1 MKADWLVRDKSFY
14 KKLFLL
20 ALPMAGQS
28 ILTYSVG
35 LADNIMVGQLG
46 DTALSGVYMANQWMT
61 LLQKFVTGFS
71 TASLVLATQYW
82 GKRDTD
88 SIKTIVAMTAK
99 FCLACSLI
107 FFVLAFFFPRFV
119 LGMYTNEEAVIAE
132 SIRYMRI
139 VCVSYLFYCVTE
151 VLMTSMKCVETVG
164 IGLYISICTLIVN
177 VGLNYLLIF
186 GKLGFPALGIRG
198 AAVATLAA
206 RIMEAVIMVYYV
218 KVKDHKLKMTLRDI
232 FRHSRVLLKDYI
244 HYGIPIFAGSAVW
257 GINMTVQSAIFGR
270 LGESAISAVS
280 ISNNLFNIISVAM
293 YGVSSATGIII
304 GKTVGSGDYELVK
317 KYAKTLQLV
326 FIGMGV
332 ATAIVMY
339 SSHWLIPVLYPTIL
353 PETAEVTYQLICV
366 LSIMVLGTAYQ
377 VSCLTGIV
385 RAGGC
390 THFVFVNDTIFVCC
404 VLIPSGL
411 IAAFVLGAPTWV
423 VFACLK
429 CDQLLKC
436 IVAVVKVNLFKWIKN
451 ITRDTAAVQKS

>member
-1 MKADWLVRDKSFY
+1 M
-14 KKLFLL
+14 
-20 ALPMAGQS
+20 
-28 ILTYSVG
+28 
-35 LADNIMVGQLG
+35 
-46 DTALSGVYMANQWMT
+46 
-61 LLQKFVTGFS
+61 
-71 TASLVLATQYW
+71 
-82 GKRDTD
+82 
-88 SIKTIVAMTAK
+88 
-99 FCLACSLI
+99 
-107 FFVLAFFFPRFV
+107 
-119 LGMYTNEEAVIAE
+119 
-132 SIRYMRI
+132 
-139 VCVSYLFYCVTE
+139 
-151 VLMTSMKCVETVG
+151 
-164 IGLYISICTLIVN
+164 
-177 VGLNYLLIF
+177 
-186 GKLGFPALGIRG
+186 
-198 AAVATLAA
+198 ATLAA
-206 RIMEAVIMVYYV
+206 RVLEAVIMLYYV
-218 KVKDHKLKMTLRDI
+218 KVKDHKLKLTLRDI
-232 FRHSRVLLKDYI
+232 SRHSRVLLKDYI

-257 GINMTVQSAIFGR
+257 GLNMTVQSAIFGR

-304 GKTVGSGDYELVK
+304 GKTVGSGDYERVK
-317 KYAKTLQLV
+317 QYAKTLQLV

-332 ATAIVMY
+332 VTALLMY
-339 SSHWLIPVLYPTIL
+339 GSHWLIPVLYPTIL

-436 IVAVVKVNLFKWIKN
+436 IVAVVKVNRFKWIKN
-451 ITRDTAAVQKS
+451 ITRDAAAVQKG